1 MPCETTTFPLTE
13 KEPVVSALK
22 TPEPLAAPAAVIVR
36 FPLMAAAVC
45 GFANPAQNV
54 KVPVKDGKLT
64 VKFPNDCTL
73 LTAVV
78 VEVEALDKLRF
89 EVVFQVAKG
98 IG

>member
-1 MPCETTTFPLTE
+1 M
-13 KEPVVSALK
+13 
-22 TPEPLAAPAAVIVR
+22 IVR
-36 FPLMAAAVC
+36 FPLINAVVV
-45 GFANPAQNV
+45 ASQKD